1 MQKLLLCLSFKE
13 ENRSIRQTLEFEKL
27 GNQMNAVKKNELIER
42 HMKKSK
48 CRFDSEML
56 LVGILKSYAKGPERN
71 QALNYF
77 GFTK

>member
-1 MQKLLLCLSFKE
+1 
-13 ENRSIRQTLEFEKL
+13 
-27 GNQMNAVKKNELIER
+27 MNAVKKNELIER